1 MTSETRPAPP
11 GFQRPDLPVG
21 EAGATVRSGQQGPE
35 AWRAGSWAAAPRPQ
49 RDVPPVPPPAPPAPP
64 ATAVARAPGTRTA
77 ARRAAA
83 AQARGERAGMAGA
96 LSYGGILIC
105 VAAGLYIA
113 WHEGSR
119 GGSSKRT
126 TAATIRAAP
135 AGRAVRLPAPGDRR
149 DHAHCLRRGPANRG
163 PGTAAIRAAI
173 RHKGRM
179 AGPAMK
185 GKHENHVQNQGGK
198 SRR

>member
-1 MTSETRPAPP
+1 MTSETRPVPP
-11 GFQRPDLPVG
+11 GFQQPDLPVG

-49 RDVPPVPPPAPPAPP
+49 RDVPPVPPPAPPA
-64 ATAVARAPGTRTA
+64 TAVARAPGTRTA

-83 AQARGERAGMAGA
+83 ARARGERAGMAGA

-119 GGSSKRT
+119 GGGRG
-126 TAATIRAAP
+126 AAIAGAALIV
-135 AGRAVRLPAPGDRR
+135 AAVVRLLLPPRLAGLFASRHRVIDVITLTVFGAGLLIAGLVLPR
-149 DHAHCLRRGPANRG
+149 LGPLS
-163 PGTAAIRAAI
+163 AIRGEWLA
-173 RHKGRM
+173 RL
-179 AGPAMK
+179 
-185 GKHENHVQNQGGK
+185 
-198 SRR
+198 